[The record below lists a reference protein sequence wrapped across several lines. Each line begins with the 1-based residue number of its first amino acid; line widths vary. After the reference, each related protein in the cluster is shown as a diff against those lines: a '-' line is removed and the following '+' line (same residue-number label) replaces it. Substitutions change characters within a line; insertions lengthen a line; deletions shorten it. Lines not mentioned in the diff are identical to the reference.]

1 VLSRVAYRNMTEIV
15 LATINAR
22 YIHAS
27 LGLRYLF
34 ANLRDLQARAVI
46 REFENAQ
53 TAKEIA
59 EAVLL
64 ANPKIVGLGVYI
76 WNRQRTFEVVEIL
89 KKVRPDI
96 VIVLGG
102 PEVSYEYESDP
113 LVERVD
119 FLITGEADLAFESLC
134 RSVLSGQCP
143 SEKVIHGGLPDL
155 KSIQLPYGLYSRS
168 DIASRVI
175 YVEVSRGCPFT
186 CEFCLSSV
194 DIPVRQFDYLTV
206 LAELEKLFARGA
218 RTFKFVDRTFNLNVR
233 TANDILRFFLDR
245 YEPGVFVHFEMVP
258 DRFPNQLR
266 ETVSAFPPGSLQLE
280 IGVQSLN
287 PEVGALISRRQDFDK
302 LVDNITF
309 LRRETAAHLHVDL
322 IVGLPGE
329 DLSSFA
335 SGFDKLVGLDPQE
348 IQVGILK
355 KLKGTP
361 ISRHSERFDM
371 RFSDEPPYEILSTKD
386 VSFFDL
392 RRMERFAKY
401 WDLVSNSGNF
411 LKTKSLLWE
420 APETPFSGFMRW
432 SDWLYGEVGKR
443 VAIELKTLTSHLFR
457 FLVEVRGLD
466 RERVGRLLA
475 EDYQRGGRNDLPV
488 ELKGFAASE
497 AGSRRTRIKGA
508 KRQERIVG

>member
-1 VLSRVAYRNMTEIV
+1 
-15 LATINAR
+15 
-22 YIHAS
+22 
-27 LGLRYLF
+27 
-34 ANLRDLQARAVI
+34 
-46 REFENAQ
+46 
-53 TAKEIA
+53 
-59 EAVLL
+59 
-64 ANPKIVGLGVYI
+64 
-76 WNRQRTFEVVEIL
+76 
-89 KKVRPDI
+89 
-96 VIVLGG
+96 
-102 PEVSYEYESDP
+102 
-113 LVERVD
+113 
-119 FLITGEADLAFESLC
+119 
-134 RSVLSGQCP
+134 
-143 SEKVIHGGLPDL
+143 
-155 KSIQLPYGLYSRS
+155 
-168 DIASRVI
+168 VI

-194 DIPVRQFDYLTV
+194 DIPVRQFDHLTV

-335 SGFDKLVGLDPQE
+335 SGFDKLVSLDPQE

-361 ISRHSERFDM
+361 ISRHTERFDM

-432 SDWLYGEVGKR
+432 SDWLYGEVGR
-443 VAIELKTLTSHLFR
+443 RAAIELKTLTSLLFR
-457 FLVEVRGLD
+457 FLVEVRGLE

-475 EDYQRGGRNDLPV
+475 EDYQRGGRSDLPL
-488 ELKGFAASE
+488 ELKGFATGDLASQ
-497 AGSRRTRIKGA
+497 RTRIKGA